1 MGSHY
6 LTVDIDL
13 HNLDTEDLIDE
24 LESRGYEVKD
34 ANWDLNI
41 SKLRESLY
49 RGEPLE
55 ELVRTLI
62 RGEGYIA

>member
-13 HNLDTEDLIDE
+13 YDLDTEDLIDE
-24 LESRGYEVKD
+24 LESRGYGVKD